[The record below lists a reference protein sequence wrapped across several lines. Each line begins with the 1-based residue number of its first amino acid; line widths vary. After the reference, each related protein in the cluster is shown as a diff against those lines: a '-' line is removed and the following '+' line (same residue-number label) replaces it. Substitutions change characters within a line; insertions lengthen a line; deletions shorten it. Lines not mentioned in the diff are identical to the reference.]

1 MTEIRAEYAGSG
13 GGAGGDQ
20 RIKMQD
26 GQQIELVYN
35 LMYCQIDE
43 RIRQIIAAHDGTK
56 YTYTAPIKN
65 PATGEYMSIPPSE
78 VGGQYQHYV
87 TNGEAYAVENKIY
100 YVTLLE
106 ADNWMAFTAPFDV
119 EKIYVMETYSEEA
132 LSKIE
137 ASEEEGLRKTIMNV
151 QAKHNADFA
160 AFFAVTVAL
169 GSDKPFDEI
178 YKGYIE
184 WGKSQDIQNG
194 LYENAS
200 GKAYDLR
207 GQKPLINY
215 DGKNWRDANYYLY
228 HNAGDWVA
236 TQVNGEASF
245 EPKWEFVNVP
255 NDGEVLLQKGHT
267 YSLMFPYCVGCE
279 DGRDEMWDYWSGKFV
294 IFESTIGKHIVEGQ
308 MPNLSTELNP
318 NVGMLGGNAT
328 FNKFNVSKDVDN
340 FYEYFQGMQGAGF
353 YPPTGDVTVE
363 PTFSY
368 LLADVTAPAGQKI
381 TGIRRTGEIIYGED
395 NNGNQNGTS
404 GHIPTVGGGNDLF
417 ITTIEEGI
425 NVAVAAPQHVR
436 VLSSTG
442 AVIYSGMIQ
451 TTLDIPLP
459 CVGVYVVSGE
469 NEVQKV
475 LY

>member
-1 MTEIRAEYAGSG
+1 
-13 GGAGGDQ
+13 
-20 RIKMQD
+20 
-26 GQQIELVYN
+26 
-35 LMYCQIDE
+35 
-43 RIRQIIAAHDGTK
+43 
-56 YTYTAPIKN
+56 
-65 PATGEYMSIPPSE
+65 
-78 VGGQYQHYV
+78 
-87 TNGEAYAVENKIY
+87 
-100 YVTLLE
+100 
-106 ADNWMAFTAPFDV
+106 
-119 EKIYVMETYSEEA
+119 
-132 LSKIE
+132 
-137 ASEEEGLRKTIMNV
+137 
-151 QAKHNADFA
+151 
-160 AFFAVTVAL
+160 
-169 GSDKPFDEI
+169 
-178 YKGYIE
+178 
-184 WGKSQDIQNG
+184 
-194 LYENAS
+194 
-200 GKAYDLR
+200 
-207 GQKPLINY
+207 
-215 DGKNWRDANYYLY
+215 
-228 HNAGDWVA
+228 
-236 TQVNGEASF
+236 
-245 EPKWEFVNVP
+245 
-255 NDGEVLLQKGHT
+255 
-267 YSLMFPYCVGCE
+267 MFPYCVGCE